1 MVNSF
6 SSLFFLIIIIWSI
19 FKKKMKKAQKLVG
32 VAISV
37 IGIFSFIFTV
47 INKGNHL
54 IALSAV
60 ITFCGYII
68 FKKS

>member
-1 MVNSF
+1 
-6 SSLFFLIIIIWSI
+6 
-19 FKKKMKKAQKLVG
+19 MKKAQKLVG

-37 IGIFSFIFTV
+37 IGIFFFIFTV
-47 INKGNHL
+47 INKGNYL

>member
-1 MVNSF
+1 
-6 SSLFFLIIIIWSI
+6 
-19 FKKKMKKAQKLVG
+19 MKKAQKLVG

-47 INKGNHL
+47 INKVNYL

-60 ITFCGYII
+60 ITFRGYLI